1 MLNVGVIGLGNTG
14 NQIAALAAEELK
26 IPAMAIN
33 SSEKD
38 LETIANKIPKILI
51 SDTEGASKG
60 AGKNRALAK
69 SYLKDS
75 ILSIISKEDVQT
87 FISDLNV
94 LFLVS
99 STGGGT
105 GSGTALLMANIISS
119 MFVDTHVIIVGILPV
134 MSEALSAHVNS
145 LEYLNELY
153 GNLENQTYM
162 LYDND
167 SLYNIPSYKMMDTIN
182 REVVKDIDVLR
193 CTFNYTTKYD
203 SIDEQDMKRLI
214 SFPGRIMV
222 TRLEDLKER
231 DLDKSSIEDL
241 LISKIKNTNHVELQR
256 DRKVTAT
263 GIIVNLSEQ
272 VFSDFDNHIPAVR
285 EFIGDPDHD
294 FNHLAIN
301 DDRKMPNNVF
311 LIMSGMSQVNDRIQK
326 ISDRIEEIEERQK
339 IREEE
344 SQLDTLGITELSQK
358 ISSKDAKKTLDTELS
373 QKISSKDAK
382 KTLDTDKIDLANIF
396 SKFGL

>member
-51 SDTEGASKG
+51 SDTEGSSKG

-69 SYLKDS
+69 TYLKDS
-75 ILSIISKEDVQT
+75 ILSIISKEDVQK
-87 FISDLNV
+87 FISELNV

-105 GSGTALLMANIISS
+105 GSGTALLMANILSS

-153 GNLENQTYM
+153 SNLENQTYM

-326 ISDRIEEIEERQK
+326 ISDRIEEIEQKQK

-344 SQLDTLGITELSQK
+344 SQLDTLGINELSKK
-358 ISSKDAKKTLDTELS
+358 ISAKDAKKTVDVEQVDLS
-373 QKISSKDAK
+373 
-382 KTLDTDKIDLANIF
+382 NIF
-396 SKFGL
+396 SKFGI

>member
-51 SDTEGASKG
+51 SDTEGSSKG

-69 SYLKDS
+69 TYLKDS
-75 ILSIISKEDVQT
+75 ILSIISKEDVQK
-87 FISDLNV
+87 FISELNV

-105 GSGTALLMANIISS
+105 GSGTALLMANILSS

-153 GNLENQTYM
+153 SNLENQTYM

-326 ISDRIEEIEERQK
+326 ISDRIEEIEQKQK

-344 SQLDTLGITELSQK
+344 SQLDTLGINELSQK
-358 ISSKDAKKTLDTELS
+358 ISAKDAKKTVDVEQVDLS
-373 QKISSKDAK
+373 
-382 KTLDTDKIDLANIF
+382 NIF
-396 SKFGL
+396 SKFGI

>member
-1 MLNVGVIGLGNTG
+1 
-14 NQIAALAAEELK
+14 
-26 IPAMAIN
+26 
-33 SSEKD
+33 
-38 LETIANKIPKILI
+38 
-51 SDTEGASKG
+51 
-60 AGKNRALAK
+60 
-69 SYLKDS
+69 
-75 ILSIISKEDVQT
+75 
-87 FISDLNV
+87 
-94 LFLVS
+94 
-99 STGGGT
+99 
-105 GSGTALLMANIISS
+105 
-119 MFVDTHVIIVGILPV
+119 
-134 MSEALSAHVNS
+134 
-145 LEYLNELY
+145 
-153 GNLENQTYM
+153 M

-272 VFSDFDNHIPAVR
+272 VFNDFDNHIPAVR

-301 DDRKMPNNVF
+301 EDRKMPNNVF

-358 ISSKDAKKTLDTELS
+358 ISSKDAKKTLDT
-373 QKISSKDAK
+373 
-382 KTLDTDKIDLANIF
+382 DKVDLANIF

>member
-119 MFVDTHVIIVGILPV
+119 MFVDTHVIVVGILPV

-256 DRKVTAT
+256 DRKITAT

-272 VFSDFDNHIPAVR
+272 VFNDFDNHIPAVR

-301 DDRKMPNNVF
+301 EDRKMPNNVF

-358 ISSKDAKKTLDTELS
+358 ISSKDAKKTLD
-373 QKISSKDAK
+373 A
-382 KTLDTDKIDLANIF
+382 DKIDLANIF

>member
-51 SDTEGASKG
+51 SDTEGSSKG

-69 SYLKDS
+69 TYLKDS
-75 ILSIISKEDVQT
+75 ILSIISKEDVQK
-87 FISDLNV
+87 FISELNV

-105 GSGTALLMANIISS
+105 GSGTALLMANILSS

-153 GNLENQTYM
+153 SNLENQTYM

-193 CTFNYTTKYD
+193 CAFNYTTKYD

-326 ISDRIEEIEERQK
+326 ISDRIEEIEQKQK

-344 SQLDTLGITELSQK
+344 SQLDTLGINELSQK
-358 ISSKDAKKTLDTELS
+358 ISSKDAKKTVDVEQVDLS
-373 QKISSKDAK
+373 
-382 KTLDTDKIDLANIF
+382 NIF
-396 SKFGL
+396 SKFGI

>member
-87 FISDLNV
+87 FISNLNV

-119 MFVDTHVIIVGILPV
+119 MFVDTHVIVVGILPV

-272 VFSDFDNHIPAVR
+272 VFNDFDNHIPAVR

-301 DDRKMPNNVF
+301 EDRKMPNNVF

-358 ISSKDAKKTLDTELS
+358 ISSKDAKKTLDT
-373 QKISSKDAK
+373 
-382 KTLDTDKIDLANIF
+382 DKVDLANIF

>member
-14 NQIAALAAEELK
+14 NQIAALAADELK

-51 SDTEGASKG
+51 SDTEGSSKG

-69 SYLKDS
+69 TYLKDS
-75 ILSIISKEDVQT
+75 ILSIISKEDVQK
-87 FISDLNV
+87 FISELNV

-105 GSGTALLMANIISS
+105 GSGTALLMANILSS
-119 MFVDTHVIIVGILPV
+119 MFVDTHVIVVGILPV

-153 GNLENQTYM
+153 SNLENQTYM

-272 VFSDFDNHIPAVR
+272 VFSDLDNHIPAVR

-326 ISDRIEEIEERQK
+326 ISDRIEEIEQKQK

-344 SQLDTLGITELSQK
+344 SQLDTLGINALSQK
-358 ISSKDAKKTLDTELS
+358 ISAKDAKKTVDVEQVDLS
-373 QKISSKDAK
+373 
-382 KTLDTDKIDLANIF
+382 NIF
-396 SKFGL
+396 SKFGI

>member
-193 CTFNYTTKYD
+193 CAFNYTTKYD

-256 DRKVTAT
+256 DRKITAT

-272 VFSDFDNHIPAVR
+272 VFNDFDNHIPAVR

-301 DDRKMPNNVF
+301 EDRKMPNNVF

-358 ISSKDAKKTLDTELS
+358 ISSKDAKKTLDT
-373 QKISSKDAK
+373 
-382 KTLDTDKIDLANIF
+382 DKIDLANIF

>member
-51 SDTEGASKG
+51 SDTEGSSKG

-69 SYLKDS
+69 TYLKDS
-75 ILSIISKEDVQT
+75 ILSIISKEDVQK
-87 FISDLNV
+87 FISELNV

-105 GSGTALLMANIISS
+105 GSGTALLMANILSS

-153 GNLENQTYM
+153 SNLENQTYM

-256 DRKVTAT
+256 DRKITAT

-326 ISDRIEEIEERQK
+326 ISDRIEEIEQKQK

-344 SQLDTLGITELSQK
+344 SQLDTLGINELSQK
-358 ISSKDAKKTLDTELS
+358 ISAKDAKKTVDVEQVDLS
-373 QKISSKDAK
+373 
-382 KTLDTDKIDLANIF
+382 NIF
-396 SKFGL
+396 SKFGI

>member
-38 LETIANKIPKILI
+38 LETIANNIPKILI
-51 SDTEGASKG
+51 SDTEGSSKG

-69 SYLKDS
+69 AYLKDS
-75 ILSIISKEDVQT
+75 ILSIISKEDVQK
-87 FISDLNV
+87 FISELNV

-105 GSGTALLMANIISS
+105 GSGTALLMANILSS
-119 MFVDTHVIIVGILPV
+119 MFVDTHVIVVGILPV

-153 GNLENQTYM
+153 TNLENQTYM

-263 GIIVNLSEQ
+263 GVIVNLSEQ

-326 ISDRIEEIEERQK
+326 ISDRIEEIEQKQK

-344 SQLDTLGITELSQK
+344 SQLDTLGINELSQK
-358 ISSKDAKKTLDTELS
+358 ISAKDAKKTVDADQVDLS
-373 QKISSKDAK
+373 
-382 KTLDTDKIDLANIF
+382 NIF
-396 SKFGL
+396 SKFGI

>member
-87 FISDLNV
+87 FISNLNV

-119 MFVDTHVIIVGILPV
+119 MFVDTHVIVVGILPV

-272 VFSDFDNHIPAVR
+272 VFNDFDNHIPAVR

-301 DDRKMPNNVF
+301 EDRKMPNNVF

-358 ISSKDAKKTLDTELS
+358 ISSKDAKKTLDT
-373 QKISSKDAK
+373 
-382 KTLDTDKIDLANIF
+382 DKIDLANIF

>member
-1 MLNVGVIGLGNTG
+1 MLTVGVIGLGNTG

-51 SDTEGASKG
+51 SDTEGSSKG
-60 AGKNRALAK
+60 AGKNRSLAK
-69 SYLKDS
+69 TYLKDS
-75 ILSIISKEDVQT
+75 ILSIISKEDVQS

-119 MFVDTHVIIVGILPV
+119 MFVDTHVIVVGILPV

-182 REVVKDIDVLR
+182 REVVRDIDVLR
-193 CTFNYTTKYD
+193 CTYNYTTKYD

-272 VFSDFDNHIPAVR
+272 VFNDFDNHIPAVR

-301 DDRKMPNNVF
+301 EDRKMPNNVF

-326 ISDRIEEIEERQK
+326 ISDRIEEIEEKQK

-358 ISSKDAKKTLDTELS
+358 ISSKDAKKTLDT
-373 QKISSKDAK
+373 
-382 KTLDTDKIDLANIF
+382 DKVDLANIF
-396 SKFGL
+396 SKFGI

>member
-301 DDRKMPNNVF
+301 EDRKMPNNVF

-358 ISSKDAKKTLDTELS
+358 ISSKDAKKTLDT
-373 QKISSKDAK
+373 
-382 KTLDTDKIDLANIF
+382 DKIDLANIF

>member
-51 SDTEGASKG
+51 SDTEGSSKG

-69 SYLKDS
+69 TYLKDS
-75 ILSIISKEDVQT
+75 ILSIISKEDVQK
-87 FISDLNV
+87 FISELNV

-105 GSGTALLMANIISS
+105 GSGTALLMANILSS
-119 MFVDTHVIIVGILPV
+119 MFVDTHVIVVGILPV

-153 GNLENQTYM
+153 SNLENQTYM

-193 CTFNYTTKYD
+193 CAFNYTTKYD

-326 ISDRIEEIEERQK
+326 ISDRIEEIEQKQK

-344 SQLDTLGITELSQK
+344 SQLDTLGINELSQK
-358 ISSKDAKKTLDTELS
+358 ISSKDAKKTVDVEQVDLS
-373 QKISSKDAK
+373 
-382 KTLDTDKIDLANIF
+382 NIF
-396 SKFGL
+396 SKFGI

>member
-119 MFVDTHVIIVGILPV
+119 MFVDTHVIVVGILPV
-134 MSEALSAHVNS
+134 MSEALSSHVNS

-256 DRKVTAT
+256 DRKITAT

-272 VFSDFDNHIPAVR
+272 VFNDFDNHIPAVR

-301 DDRKMPNNVF
+301 EDRKMPNNVF

-358 ISSKDAKKTLDTELS
+358 ISSKDAKKTLDT
-373 QKISSKDAK
+373 
-382 KTLDTDKIDLANIF
+382 DKIDLANIF

>member
-51 SDTEGASKG
+51 SDTEGSSKG
-60 AGKNRALAK
+60 AGKNRSLAK

-119 MFVDTHVIIVGILPV
+119 MFVDTHVIVVGILPV

-182 REVVKDIDVLR
+182 REVVRDIDVLR
-193 CTFNYTTKYD
+193 CTYNYTTKYD

-272 VFSDFDNHIPAVR
+272 VFNDFDNHIPAVR

-301 DDRKMPNNVF
+301 EDRKMPNNVF

-358 ISSKDAKKTLDTELS
+358 ISSKDAKKTLDT
-373 QKISSKDAK
+373 
-382 KTLDTDKIDLANIF
+382 DKVDLANIF
-396 SKFGL
+396 SKFGI

>member
-256 DRKVTAT
+256 DRKITAT

-272 VFSDFDNHIPAVR
+272 VFNDFDNHIPAVR

-301 DDRKMPNNVF
+301 EDRKMPNNVF

-358 ISSKDAKKTLDTELS
+358 ISSKDAKKTLD
-373 QKISSKDAK
+373 A
-382 KTLDTDKIDLANIF
+382 DKIDLANIF
-396 SKFGL
+396 SKFGI